1 MSDPK
6 VVQVTVVNRHGDRV
20 PLDSCGPNANQPCV
34 IPNDKVDWYSK
45 FGLAGGQLT
54 GVGMDQCFGL
64 GTYLAKKYVPSLLDS
79 AFKSHMVRSWSTPVD
94 RTLMSEW
101 LLKRSVSVASIP
113 CRPVYKVV
121 SGSGPLLSPGPLTTY
136 KLRKR
141 IEDCHPRPREPQTTL
156 ERLKRSCTAC
166 SPGAA

>member
-1 MSDPK
+1 MSEPK
-6 VVQVTVVNRHGDRV
+6 VAQVTVVNRHGDRV

-64 GTYLAKKYVPSLLDS
+64 GTYLAKKYVSSSTTPSLLDS
-79 AFKSHMVRSWSTPVD
+79 AFKSRMVRSWSTPVD

-101 LLKRSVSVASIP
+101 LLKRSVSGVS
-113 CRPVYKVV
+113 PV
-121 SGSGPLLSPGPLTTY
+121 
-136 KLRKR
+136 
-141 IEDCHPRPREPQTTL
+141 
-156 ERLKRSCTAC
+156 
-166 SPGAA
+166 